1 MEKTSHMVTFEKTI
15 NAVNQLTEEDAKSL
29 LRLIYGYVDTAM
41 TGNGGDQVKLEVVD
55 RVSTIYHR
63 IPDLTELRKK
73 AYKK

>member
-1 MEKTSHMVTFEKTI
+1 MKKTSHTDAFENTI
-15 NAVNQLTEEDAKSL
+15 NAVNQLTEEDAKSV

-55 RVSTIYHR
+55 RVSTIYHC
-63 IPDLTELRKK
+63 IPELTELRKK